1 VLCVKCTEYSM
12 ESIPYMLSAYVLC
25 CLYLYVSLLYIR
37 KNLTSV
43 FLAYPRNLVI
53 VSSLTGRVKVTGVP
67 SWQVVKSPHSVVW
80 APDVTM
86 TSNTSDFFSNCE
98 ILWSCWPL
106 WQNRSGISIVVTQVT
121 KSNFLTMSTSKKVFR
136 SHCDNDRQL
145 EIEIWPH
152 KPEVL
157 ISLELW

>member
-1 VLCVKCTEYSM
+1 M

-67 SWQVVKSPHSVVW
+67 S
-80 APDVTM
+80 
-86 TSNTSDFFSNCE
+86 
-98 ILWSCWPL
+98 
-106 WQNRSGISIVVTQVT
+106 
-121 KSNFLTMSTSKKVFR
+121 
-136 SHCDNDRQL
+136 
-145 EIEIWPH
+145 
-152 KPEVL
+152 
-157 ISLELW
+157 